1 MKIETPQIKD
11 ENFDLQKTLKEVLSK
26 LCEENNLLNEE
37 IEIKPINVNL
47 DTKNVKDY
55 PLLNGKEFL
64 LRAFFKNSVGDAFTT
79 LENLAEFNGTI
90 LEVIESDDNQKILA
104 TFNAVM
110 EHLKKTD
117 RTKHCEGSD
126 PEKCAEELSKYLIKT
141 YDCKDNLKIGIIG
154 YHPAII
160 KQMVKTFG
168 AENVMNTDLDV
179 NNIGRMKNEIFV
191 MHADMNE
198 YLVKNSDVVLATG
211 STTANGTIIELINL
225 AEKYGKKIIFYGTTV
240 AGFAKLYPI
249 ERFCAYGSE

>member
-1 MKIETPQIKD
+1 MKIETESLKN
-11 ENFDLQKTLKEVLSK
+11 ENFDLQKTLKDVLVK
-26 LCEENNLLNEE
+26 LCEENNLLDEK
-37 IEIKPINVNL
+37 IEIKPININL

-79 LENLAEFNGTI
+79 LENLSEFNGSI
-90 LEVIESDDNQKILA
+90 SEVIDSNDNQRILA
-104 TFNAVM
+104 TFNAIM
-110 EHLKKTD
+110 EYLKKTD
-117 RTKHCEGSD
+117 KTKHCEGSD
-126 PEKCAEELSKYLIKT
+126 PEKCAEELAKHILKT
-141 YDCKDNLKIGIIG
+141 NDQENLKIGIIG

-168 AENVMNTDLDV
+168 AENVLNTDMDI
-179 NNIGRMKNEIFV
+179 NNIGRMKNGIFV

-198 YLVKNSDVVLATG
+198 YLIENSDIILATG
-211 STTANGTIIELINL
+211 STTANGTIIGLINL
-225 AEKYGKKIIFYGTTV
+225 AEKNNKKIIFYGTTV